1 MFRSVRALIS
11 SRNDRRNRLKRVTD
25 NELDSLIATSYSE
38 NSAGR
43 TRWGLFPLLAGR
55 SSTANP
61 KHYEHQHLG
70 SDAGDDDRDDYCVE
84 SQTEDQQNLLQQ
96 RHQGVGESSHRDRRR
111 SDDDAF
117 LESLPA
123 NIADFFDFEEL
134 SRFVRIIR
142 HNPSL
147 PEPTSSGLRCHCG
160 NCLVKYS
167 ELRIGMISQRGSAD
181 EEDSAEVEVLLS
193 RLTKTKLLTAKI
205 QASLTRLETSAGNVQ
220 EAIRPIYGN
229 TQRLQQLGTIA
240 DIDRT
245 LEAIE
250 NIRKP
255 LDITSNEESI
265 IRAGPQKAGL
275 SEFLASIK
283 RTNAA
288 LTELKTTNLR
298 SSQDAVAK
306 LNTMLRTG
314 TQQLE
319 FVFRDTLQEDST
331 PVEPLHYITKELPFP
346 TIAQDKVSRLAL
358 INSSVAS
365 SSIHLEPD
373 SPAGSIPP
381 TALSFS
387 DIRGTYMA
395 KTLQNLAAA
404 SVNTTKK
411 KTPDAI
417 YRQGTNGIGIYASC
431 IEGLFLSEYE
441 NACHLFEREHW
452 GPVFVDTTRSA
463 LVDFSKTVREL
474 NTHIKANVTTD
485 CFLAYEII
493 DIVSSLSFRLV
504 EKTGELKDELQ
515 DTLKPIRETA
525 KTSLTEL
532 LDDTRRRVSNMPS
545 VPLDGAAVPLTSDLM
560 TRLQTMTAYTSP
572 LTTIMVALGD
582 GNWSST
588 NTSANLQSSTKG
600 FDVGADGRQLLAHYC
615 TDAIDALLQSLEN
628 KARAILKGKSLLGV
642 FIANNVA
649 VVESMIRSSDLQPI
663 MTSNWMSRVEIWR
676 KRGISLYLDT
686 WKDPSS
692 YLLDVTYTNRAGQR
706 PPSSSNASIN
716 SAEIIKGLSS
726 RDKDALKEKFK
737 AFNASFDDLTSKHKQ
752 LTLEPLVKAQLSREV
767 QALIEPLYGRFWD
780 RYREIDKKGK
790 YVRYDKGQ
798 LAAVLA
804 GLG

>member
-1 MFRSVRALIS
+1 
-11 SRNDRRNRLKRVTD
+11 
-25 NELDSLIATSYSE
+25 
-38 NSAGR
+38 
-43 TRWGLFPLLAGR
+43 
-55 SSTANP
+55 
-61 KHYEHQHLG
+61 
-70 SDAGDDDRDDYCVE
+70 
-84 SQTEDQQNLLQQ
+84 
-96 RHQGVGESSHRDRRR
+96 
-111 SDDDAF
+111 
-117 LESLPA
+117 
-123 NIADFFDFEEL
+123 
-134 SRFVRIIR
+134 
-142 HNPSL
+142 
-147 PEPTSSGLRCHCG
+147 
-160 NCLVKYS
+160 
-167 ELRIGMISQRGSAD
+167 MISHRGSAD

-229 TQRLQQLGTIA
+229 TQRLQQLGA
-240 DIDRT
+240 NIDRT

-255 LDITSNEESI
+255 LDITSNEENI
-265 IRAGPQKAGL
+265 IRVGPQKAGL
-275 SEFLASIK
+275 SEFLASIR

-288 LTELKTTNLR
+288 LTELKSTNLR
-298 SSQDAVAK
+298 SSRDAVAK
-306 LNTMLRTG
+306 LTNILRAG
-314 TQQLE
+314 IQQLE
-319 FVFRDTLQEDST
+319 FVFRETLQEDSK

-365 SSIHLEPD
+365 SLIHLEPD
-373 SPAGSIPP
+373 SPADAIPS
-381 TALSFS
+381 TARSFS
-387 DIRGTYMA
+387 DTRGAYVA

-404 SVNTTKK
+404 SMNTTKK

-417 YRQGTNGIGIYASC
+417 YRQGANGIGIYASC
-431 IEGLFLSEYE
+431 MEGLFHAEYE
-441 NACHLFEREHW
+441 NICQMFPREHW
-452 GPVFVDTTRSA
+452 GTVYGNTTHSA
-463 LVDFSKTVREL
+463 LTEFSKTLREL

-485 CFLAYEII
+485 CFLAYEIT

-515 DTLKPIRETA
+515 DALKPIRETA
-525 KTSLTEL
+525 KTSLGEL
-532 LDDTRRRVSNMPS
+532 LDDTRRRVSSMPA
-545 VPLDGAAVPLTSDLM
+545 VPLDGAAVPLTSETM

-582 GNWSST
+582 GNWSLTSSST
-588 NTSANLQSSTKG
+588 NPRNSAKG

-615 TDAIDALLQSLEN
+615 SDTIDTLLQGLEN
-628 KARAILKGKSLLGV
+628 KARTILKGKSLLGV
-642 FIANNVA
+642 FIANNIA
-649 VVESMIRSSDLQPI
+649 VVESMIRSSDLQPV
-663 MTSNWMSRVEIWR
+663 MTSNWMSRVETWR
-676 KRGISLYLDT
+676 KKGISLYLDA

-706 PPSSSNASIN
+706 PPSGSSAPIN

-752 LTLEPLVKAQLSREV
+752 LTLEPQVKAQLAREV

-780 RYREIDKKGK
+780 RYREVDKKGK

-798 LAAVLA
+798 LATALA